1 MLFYDCLCKVLARL
15 RATPLLTTQCD
26 LLQQQI
32 LPQVDLVSKPTV
44 LVVKLCLEFAADSPH
59 QVRHIIK
66 RLADMIGET
75 SFYLLFPSMK

>member
-1 MLFYDCLCKVLARL
+1 MFFYDCLCKVLARL

-32 LPQVDLVSKPTV
+32 LPHVDLVSKPTV

-75 SFYLLFPSMK
+75 SSIFCSPS